1 MTALVFGLVLAALL
15 LAAVTVALSALLVRE
30 ERRARRKTARAA
42 ERAAR
47 PRGPVDGLDSWTE
60 PWRWWCCERGFLT
73 RDAWHNHRC
82 AKYDPSKESC

>member
-1 MTALVFGLVLAALL
+1 MTDLVFRLVLAALL
-15 LAAVTVALSALLVRE
+15 LAVVTVALAALLVLE
-30 ERRARRKTARAA
+30 ECRARRKTARAA

-47 PRGPVDGLDSWTE
+47 PRGLDTWTE

-73 RDAWHNHRC
+73 RDAWHNRPC